1 MKTNKSIIVKILLW
15 PLSAIYGLGVGI
27 RNFMFDCGILPSKQF
42 DVPVISVGNITV
54 GGTGKT
60 PFSEYLIR
68 LLQTNHRVGLLS
80 RGYKRSTSGYQLL
93 TASSTPKEVGDEPYQ
108 IKRKF
113 PEIMVAVD
121 ANRRHGITKMLNE
134 PINKPDIIIL
144 DDAYQHRY
152 VLPDISILLVDYNRM
167 ITEDSLLPIGQLRE
181 PVKSKNR
188 ANIIVVTKC
197 PSSIPPIEFRIIR
210 KNLGIYPY
218 QSLYFTTLVYG
229 DWVPLFPTEKGS
241 QPSMLENMKKLSV
254 LAVTGIASPLP
265 FEEHVRT
272 LAQEVLTLNFPDH
285 HNFTQSN
292 LQKMESLFD
301 SIQKENKVI
310 VTTEKDAVRLMNHPK
325 FPDKLKPYIYYVP
338 LSVSFL
344 KENDTDFDKKIWS
357 YLEKNKNF
365 SQLIAKKGEPK

>member
-1 MKTNKSIIVKILLW
+1 MKNNKSLIVKILLW
-15 PLSAIYGLGVGI
+15 PFSALYGMGVGI

-68 LLQTNHRVGLLS
+68 LLKENHRVGVLS

-93 TASSTPKEVGDEPYQ
+93 TEKSTPIEVGDEPYQ

-113 PEIMVAVD
+113 PDVMVAVD
-121 ANRRHGITKMLNE
+121 AKRRHGITKMLNE

-152 VLPDISILLVDYNRM
+152 VIPDLSILLVDYNRM
-167 ITEDSLLPIGQLRE
+167 ITEDSLLPVGELRE

-188 ANIIVVTKC
+188 ANIIVITKC

-218 QSLYFTTLVYG
+218 QSLYFTTLSYG
-229 DWVPLFPTEKGS
+229 SFVPLFT
-241 QPSMLENMKKLSV
+241 MDKKQKNAHFDKDSSALVVS
-254 LAVTGIASPLP
+254 GIASPLP

-272 LAQEVLTLNFPDH
+272 LVKEVVTLNFPDH
-285 HNFTQSN
+285 HNFSAAN
-292 LQKMESLFD
+292 FQKMESLFD
-301 SIQKENKVI
+301 SIQGKNKII
-310 VTTEKDAVRLMNHPK
+310 VTTEKDAVRMIHNPK
-325 FPDKLKPYIYYVP
+325 FPENLKPYIYYIP
-338 LSVSFL
+338 LGISFL
-344 KENDTDFDKKIWS
+344 KEDDTDFDKKIWS
-357 YLEKNKNF
+357 YLEKNQNF
-365 SQLIAKKGEPK
+365 SQLIAKKRNN